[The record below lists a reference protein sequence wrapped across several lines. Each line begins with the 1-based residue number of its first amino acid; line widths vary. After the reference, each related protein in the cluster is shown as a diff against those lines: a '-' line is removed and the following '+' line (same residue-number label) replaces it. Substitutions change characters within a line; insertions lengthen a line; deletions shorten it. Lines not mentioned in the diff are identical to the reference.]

1 MEKTVL
7 ILGGTGRIGQSV
19 ALDIILVIKY
29 IFVSMVGVAKKKRKP
44 NRKDTNPCFTSGI
57 FYQHP

>member
-19 ALDIILVIKY
+19 ALDIINHTAAKIIITGRKEKSIKCPKTY
-29 IFVSMVGVAKKKRKP
+29 YFFSFD
-44 NRKDTNPCFTSGI
+44 DTSTV
-57 FYQHP
+57 